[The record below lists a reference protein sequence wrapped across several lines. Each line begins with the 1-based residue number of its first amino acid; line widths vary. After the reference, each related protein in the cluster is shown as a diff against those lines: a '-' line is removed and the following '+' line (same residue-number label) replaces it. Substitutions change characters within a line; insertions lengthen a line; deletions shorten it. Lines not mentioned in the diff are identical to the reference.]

1 MTRIKTLDG
10 RTVSLNMS
18 NVLYVTTDEKWGMG
32 MTVNELIEKLQ
43 KLTPEERELPVCNYS
58 LLDPYAINEF
68 EYYDEIVDEAH
79 VDEITNPANSELTV
93 GEKAV
98 FLR

>member
-1 MTRIKTLDG
+1 
-10 RTVSLNMS
+10 
-18 NVLYVTTDEKWGMG
+18 

-58 LLDPYAINEF
+58 LLDLYAINEF
-68 EYYDEIVDEAH
+68 EYYDEIVDEVH

-93 GEKAV
+93 GEKSHISKVGTEDDRTRTHQSASKPSSRIRTV
-98 FLR
+98 RSAWP

>member
-1 MTRIKTLDG
+1 
-10 RTVSLNMS
+10 
-18 NVLYVTTDEKWGMG
+18 MG

-68 EYYDEIVDEAH
+68 EYYDEIVDEVH